1 MENDE
6 RLSVLQREYDENPTD
21 HAAALSLAQ
30 YYYNIG
36 WFNEAISIYKNALEQ
51 HPDDTGLLLEYGIT
65 VFKKE
70 DYKTAQDL
78 FSRLT
83 KIRPNRI
90 EGWNNLGITQIQLE
104 KFDAAYDS
112 FRRVLELEPENSGAL
127 LNMGN
132 YHFSKENYEEAYS
145 MFERACNV
153 KADFP
158 DAWFNLGNT
167 AIKCGRYDSAREAF
181 EKALRYQREFPSALK
196 NLGWVFEHQGELDKA
211 RECYLEALKS
221 NKADAHLYVN
231 LGDVHLR
238 QRKYDEAKKCFLKA
252 VRLAPNDLH
261 GWMGL
266 RGYALAK
273 GDISTFMRATM
284 AILARMD
291 DEMLAQS
298 IEVLYELNQ
307 LDKAEELLAQ
317 ADRLGRSS
325 EPIDLQRLLLW
336 QRVRKNPEKVAELAE
351 KLSGS
356 DIDSDTLNRG
366 MARYYLEKGQFESAE
381 TYIRKITVPDD
392 AECGILWR
400 AMLGSGKNKEVGKLI
415 RAHMTEHRESYD
427 SYFLLAVIE
436 AQRGNAKR
444 AETLLVHA
452 LDHGFSNMDE
462 LHRYDTLNEIF
473 ESMTGKKLLEEA

>member
-6 RLSVLQREYDENPTD
+6 RLAVLQREYDKNPAD
-21 HAAALSLAQ
+21 HTAALSLAQ

-36 WFNEAISIYKNALEQ
+36 WFNEAIAIYKSALEH
-51 HPDDTGLLLEYGIT
+51 HPDDSGLLLEYGIT
-65 VFKKE
+65 VYKKG
-70 DYKTAQDL
+70 DYKTALHL

-83 KIRPNRI
+83 EERPDRI

-104 KFDAAYDS
+104 QFDAAYDS
-112 FRRVLELEPENSGAL
+112 FSNVLELEPENSGAL

-132 YHFSKENYEEAYS
+132 YHFSKEHYEEAYS
-145 MFERACNV
+145 LFERACSV
-153 KADFP
+153 KVDFP

-167 AIKCGRYDSAREAF
+167 AIKCDRYDRAREAF
-181 EKALRYQREFPSALK
+181 KKALRYQREFPSALK
-196 NLGWVFEHQGELDKA
+196 NLGWVYEHQGEYGKA
-211 RECYLEALKS
+211 AECYQEALQG
-221 NKADAHLYVN
+221 NKADAHLHVN
-231 LGDVHLR
+231 LGDVYLR

-273 GDISTFMRATM
+273 GDIGTFMRATM

-298 IEVLYELNQ
+298 IEMLYELNQ

-325 EPIDLQRLLLW
+325 DLIDLQRLLIW
-336 QRVRKNPEKVAELAE
+336 QRVGKYPEKVAALAE
-351 KLSGS
+351 KLSDS
-356 DIDSDTLNRG
+356 EIDSDTINRG
-366 MARYYLEKGQFESAE
+366 MARYYLEIERYDSAE
-381 TYIRKITVPDD
+381 TSIRKIAIRDD

-400 AMLGSGKNKEVGKLI
+400 AMLGNKKNRDVRKLI
-415 RAHMTEHRESYD
+415 RAHMAEHPESYD
-427 SYFLLAVIE
+427 GYFLLAVIE
-436 AQRGNAKR
+436 AQRGNVKR
-444 AETLLVHA
+444 AETLLVYA

-462 LHRYDTLNEIF
+462 LHRYPTLNEIF